1 MIPTWKCGLPT
12 WAALLSRGH
21 PADFGKLIT
30 DETEKRFEMFPARLG
45 HENMKVAP
53 IDAAD
58 VFCPLHAVGEAN
70 IKAD

>member
-1 MIPTWKCGLPT
+1 LKC
-12 WAALLSRGH
+12 SRLGY
-21 PADFGKLIT
+21 
-30 DETEKRFEMFPARLG
+30 G